1 MFQSKTSSGIL
12 CPHCERPLGAE
23 HDEVHCQR
31 RMSRRY
37 FFGAALGGVVAA
49 AAAPVVIPET
59 VKFGFPGH
67 PKTLVSE
74 WTVGEWRSVQ
84 TVTVNLMFQGDP
96 DTADKFSALC
106 EQFRERIASGEKLKA
121 AANWVTIEKK

>member
-1 MFQSKTSSGIL
+1 
-12 CPHCERPLGAE
+12 
-23 HDEVHCQR
+23 
-31 RMSRRY
+31 MSRRY

-59 VKFGFPGH
+59 VKFGCIPGH

-74 WTVGEWRSVQ
+74 WTVVEWSSVQ
-84 TVTVNLMFQGDP
+84 TFTVNLMFQGDP

-106 EQFRERIASGEKLKA
+106 EQFRERIASGEKLKT